1 MENIPKA
8 TIKRALKR
16 SKGLRVS
23 DEAVSVLQEYI
34 DGVLSNVAEDASA
47 ITENAG
53 RVTISGKD
61 ISLAITIGY

>member
-1 MENIPKA
+1 MESIPKA
-8 TIKRALKR
+8 PLKRALKK

-34 DGVLSNVAEDASA
+34 DGVISSVAEDASA

-61 ISLAITIGY
+61 IALAVSIGY